1 MADGDDGDDEFT
13 IVDLVNDA
21 IIADADAPGIAAFEL
36 FATRRARVLFQL
48 HHFIFYPGGN
58 GVGVQ
63 PTRTVY
69 NKPSGFPDAQAV
81 TSFERLD
88 AEIGH

>member
-36 FATRRARVLFQL
+36 FATRRARVLFQCNL
-48 HHFIFYPGGN
+48 HEQYTINRPDFR
-58 GVGVQ
+58 
-63 PTRTVY
+63 TRR
-69 NKPSGFPDAQAV
+69 Q
-81 TSFERLD
+81 
-88 AEIGH
+88 